1 MKKNIFISFL
11 VVSCLVFST
20 AGALAQERESTLI
33 FGNLAVTPGLTLQE
47 VYNDN
52 IYLGS
57 GTNSTTES
65 EESDWITHIIPNI
78 MLDYSLHERGGIKL
92 GYLGD
97 FAYYKDDSN
106 NDWKNH
112 KGIFG
117 LDYKAPSGLIVGID
131 NLYTRAQDPYSSDNE
146 YKLGVPQAK
155 RWHNDLKTKIG
166 YELQNQ
172 FRIFAYYNYY
182 KQKYDDE
189 IYDYSQNYDRNE
201 VGAGIEKKI
210 LPLTW
215 GFLRYFHGET
225 DYYTHPSGT
234 GLTDSNDADFTSDS
248 VKIGLTWDP
257 DAKIKGELN
266 LGYTWKKYDNDADVS
281 GSQYND
287 KNTWIASIFL
297 SYEPTATTTFGL
309 AIMRAMRDGGADT
322 AEYFDDTGI
331 SINLKQV
338 ILSEVSLLVGAVY
351 SKHDYTNAIDY
362 PGREDDDYK
371 VRLGFEYLINEW
383 LMAGADYTY
392 RERDSNYVD
401 SDYKDNML
409 QVILGLT
416 Y

>member
-20 AGALAQERESTLI
+20 AGAAAQERESTLI
-33 FGNLAVTPGLTLQE
+33 FGNLVVTPGLALQE
-47 VYNDN
+47 VYDDN

-92 GYLGD
+92 GYLGN
-97 FAYYKDDSN
+97 FAYYKYDSN

-155 RWHNDLKTKIG
+155 RWHNDLKTRIG

-172 FRIFAYYNYY
+172 FRMLAYYNYY

-189 IYDYSQNYDRNE
+189 IDFSQNYDRNE

-225 DYYTHPSGT
+225 DYYTHRE
-234 GLTDSNDADFTSDS
+234 GLTNSNDADFTYNS
-248 VKIGLTWDP
+248 VKMGLAWDP
-257 DAKIKGELN
+257 GAKIEGELN
-266 LGYTWKKYDNDADVS
+266 FGYTWKKYDNDADVS
-281 GSQYND
+281 GNQYD
-287 KNTWIASIFL
+287 DSDTWIASSIL
-297 SYEPTATTTFGL
+297 SYKPAVTTTFGL
-309 AIMRAMRDGGADT
+309 AITKAMRDAGADT
-322 AEYFDDTGI
+322 TEYFDDTGI
-331 SINLKQV
+331 SINVKQG
-338 ILSEVSLLVGAVY
+338 ILSELSLLVGAAY
-351 SKHDYTNAIDY
+351 STHGYKDSIANS
-362 PGREDDDYK
+362 GRKDHNYK
-371 VRLGFEYLINEW
+371 VRLGIEYFINDW
-383 LMAGADYTY
+383 LMAGVDYTY
-392 RERDSNYVD
+392 REKDSNYVD

-409 QVILGLT
+409 QVTLGLT

>member
-11 VVSCLVFST
+11 VINCLVFVT
-20 AGALAQERESTLI
+20 AGALAQERGSTLI
-33 FGNLAVTPGLTLQE
+33 FGNMVVTPGLTLQE
-47 VYNDN
+47 VYHDN
-52 IYLGS
+52 IYLD
-57 GTNSTTES
+57 STTES
-65 EESDWITHIIPNI
+65 EESDWITHIIPSI

-97 FAYYKDDSN
+97 FAYYKDANN

-117 LDYKAPSGLIVGID
+117 LDYKAPSGLIAGID
-131 NLYTRAQDPYSSDNE
+131 NRYTRAHDPYSSENE
-146 YKLGVPQAK
+146 YKLGVSQVK
-155 RWHNDLKTKIG
+155 RRHNDLKTKIG
-166 YELQNQ
+166 YEHQNL
-172 FRIFAYYNYY
+172 FRILAYYNYY
-182 KQKYDDE
+182 KQKYDE
-189 IYDYSQNYDRNE
+189 EVDYSQNYDCNE

-225 DYYTHPSGT
+225 DYYSHPSGT
-234 GLTDSNDADFTSDS
+234 GVTDSNDADFTSDS
-248 VKIGLTWDP
+248 VKMGLAWDP
-257 DAKIKGELN
+257 GAKIKGELN
-266 LGYTWKKYDNDADVS
+266 FGYTWKKYDNDADVS
-281 GSQYND
+281 GSQYD
-287 KNTWIASIFL
+287 DSDTWIASTLL

-351 SKHDYTNAIDY
+351 SKHDYKNAVDY

-392 RERDSNYVD
+392 RERDSNYGEY
-401 SDYKDNML
+401 DYKDNKFR
-409 QVILGLT
+409 ITLGMT

>member
-1 MKKNIFISFL
+1 MKKNILISFL
-11 VVSCLVFST
+11 VVSFLVFST
-20 AGALAQERESTLI
+20 AGALAQERGGTLI
-33 FGNLAVTPGLTLQE
+33 FGNLVVTPGLTLQE
-47 VYNDN
+47 VYDDN

-65 EESDWITHIIPNI
+65 EESDWITHIIPSI

-117 LDYKAPSGLIVGID
+117 LDYKAPAGLIVGID
-131 NLYTRAQDPYSSDNE
+131 NRYTRAQDPYSSENE
-146 YKLGVPQAK
+146 YKLGISQVK

-172 FRIFAYYNYY
+172 FRMLAYYNYY

-189 IYDYSQNYDRNE
+189 IYDYTQNYDRNE

-210 LPLTW
+210 LPVTW

-225 DYYTHPSGT
+225 DYYTHREGV
-234 GLTDSNDADFTSDS
+234 TDSNDADFTYDS
-248 VKIGLTWDP
+248 IKIGLAWDP
-257 DAKIKGELN
+257 GAKIEGELN
-266 LGYTWKKYDNDADVS
+266 FGYTWKKYDNHADVS
-281 GSQYND
+281 GNQYDD
-287 KNTWIASIFL
+287 KTTWIASTLL
-297 SYEPTATTTFGL
+297 SYEPTATTTLGL
-309 AIMRAMRDGGADT
+309 AIMRAMRDAGADT
-322 AEYFDDTGI
+322 TEYFDDTGI

-338 ILSEVSLLVGAVY
+338 ILSELSLLVGAAY
-351 SKHDYTNAIDY
+351 SKHDYKNSINDH
-362 PGREDDDYK
+362 GREDDNYK
-371 VRLGFEYLINEW
+371 ARLGIEYLINEW

-392 RERDSNYVD
+392 REKDSSSGEN
-401 SDYKDNML
+401 DYKDNKFM
-409 QVILGLT
+409 VTLGLT

>member
-11 VVSCLVFST
+11 VVNCLVFSA

-33 FGNLAVTPGLTLQE
+33 FGNMVVKPGLTLQE
-47 VYNDN
+47 VYDDN

-57 GTNSTTES
+57 GTNAIGER

-117 LDYKAPSGLIVGID
+117 LNYKAPVGLIVGID
-131 NLYTRAQDPYSSDNE
+131 NRYTRVQDPYSSDNE
-146 YKLGVPQAK
+146 YRLGVPQIE

-166 YELQNQ
+166 YELRNL

-182 KQKYDDE
+182 KQKYDEE
-189 IYDYSQNYDRNE
+189 IDYSQNYDCNE

-215 GFLRYFHGET
+215 GFLRYFHRKT
-225 DYYTHPSGT
+225 DYYTHRKGV
-234 GLTDSNDADFTSDS
+234 TDFNDADFSYDS
-248 VKIGLTWDP
+248 VKMGLAWDP
-257 DAKIKGELN
+257 GAKIEGELN
-266 LGYTWKKYDNDADVS
+266 FGYTWKKYDNDADVS

-287 KNTWIASIFL
+287 KNTWIASTLL
-297 SYEPTATTTFGL
+297 SYKPTVKTTLGL
-309 AIMRAMRDGGADT
+309 ALIKALRDVGADT
-322 AEYFDDTGI
+322 TEYFDDTGI

-338 ILSEVSLLVGAVY
+338 IISELSLLVGVAY
-351 SKHDYTNAIDY
+351 STHDYEDSIDN
-362 PGREDDDYK
+362 PGREDDNYTG
-371 VRLGFEYLINEW
+371 RLGIEYLINEW

-392 RERDSNYVD
+392 REKNSNYGEY
-401 SDYKDNML
+401 DYKENKFRI
-409 QVILGLT
+409 ILGMT

>member
-1 MKKNIFISFL
+1 MKKNVFISFL
-11 VVSCLVFST
+11 VVNCLVFFA
-20 AGALAQERESTLI
+20 AGVLAQERGGNLI
-33 FGNLAVTPGLTLQE
+33 FGNLVVTPGLALQE
-47 VYNDN
+47 VYDDN

-78 MLDYSLHERGGIKL
+78 MLNYFLHERGSIKL

-97 FAYYKDDSN
+97 YAYYKDENN

-117 LDYKAPSGLIVGID
+117 LNYKAPAGLIAGIE
-131 NLYTRAQDPYSSDNE
+131 NLYTRAQDPYGSNNE
-146 YKLGVPQAK
+146 YKLGVPQTE

-172 FRIFAYYNYY
+172 FRMFAYYNYY

-189 IYDYSQNYDRNE
+189 IYDYSQNYDCNE

-225 DYYTHPSGT
+225 DYYTHSE
-234 GLTDSNDADFTSDS
+234 GLTDSNDADFSYDS
-248 VKIGLTWDP
+248 VKMGLAWDP
-257 DAKIKGELN
+257 GAKIEGELN
-266 LGYTWKKYDNDADVS
+266 FGYTWKKYDNDADVS
-281 GSQYND
+281 GSRYYD
-287 KNTWIASIFL
+287 SDTWIASTFL

-309 AIMRAMRDGGADT
+309 AIMRSMRDTGADKT
-322 AEYFDDTGI
+322 EYFDDTGI

-338 ILSEVSLLVGAVY
+338 ILSELSLLVGAAY
-351 SKHDYTNAIDY
+351 SMHDYEDSIYN
-362 PGREDDDYK
+362 PGREDDNYIG
-371 VRLGFEYLINEW
+371 RLGVEYLINEW
-383 LMAGADYTY
+383 LLAGADYTY
-392 RERDSNYVD
+392 REKNSNYGGY
-401 SDYKDNML
+401 DYKDNKF
-409 QVILGLT
+409 QVTLGMT

>member
-11 VVSCLVFST
+11 VVSCLVFSA

-47 VYNDN
+47 VYDDN

-65 EESDWITHIIPNI
+65 EESDWITHIIPSI

-97 FAYYKDDSN
+97 YAYYKDDSS

-117 LDYKAPSGLIVGID
+117 LNYKAPVGLIVGID
-131 NLYTRAQDPYSSDNE
+131 NLYTRAQDPYGSDNE
-146 YKLGVPQAK
+146 YSLGVPQTE

-166 YELQNQ
+166 YEFRNL

-182 KQKYDDE
+182 KQKYKDKE
-189 IYDYSQNYDRNE
+189 IDYSQNYDCNE

-210 LPLTW
+210 FPLTW

-225 DYYTHPSGT
+225 DYYTHREGV
-234 GLTDSNDADFTSDS
+234 TDSNDADFTYDNI
-248 VKIGLTWDP
+248 KIGLAWDP
-257 DAKIKGELN
+257 GAKIKGELN
-266 LGYTWKKYDNDADVS
+266 FGYTWKKYNNNADVS
-281 GSQYND
+281 GSQYCD
-287 KNTWIASIFL
+287 SNTWIASTFL
-297 SYEPTATTTFGL
+297 SYEPTATTTLGL
-309 AIMRAMRDGGADT
+309 AIMRAMRDAGADT
-322 AEYFDDTGI
+322 TEYFDDTGI

-338 ILSEVSLLVGAVY
+338 ILSELSLLVGAAY
-351 SKHDYTNAIDY
+351 SKHDYKNSTNS
-362 PGREDDDYK
+362 GRKDDNYK
-371 VRLGFEYLINEW
+371 ARIGIEYLINEW

-392 RERDSNYVD
+392 REKDSSSGEN
-401 SDYKDNML
+401 DYKDNKF
-409 QVILGLT
+409 QVILGMT

>member
-11 VVSCLVFST
+11 VLSCLVFST
-20 AGALAQERESTLI
+20 AGAPAQERESTLI

-47 VYNDN
+47 VYDDN

-65 EESDWITHIIPNI
+65 EESDWITHIIPSI

-131 NLYTRAQDPYSSDNE
+131 NRYTRAQDPYSSDNE
-146 YKLGVPQAK
+146 YKLGVPQTK

-172 FRIFAYYNYY
+172 FRMLAYYNYY
-182 KQKYDDE
+182 KQKYDEE
-189 IYDYSQNYDRNE
+189 IDYSQNYDRNE

-225 DYYTHPSGT
+225 DYYTYREGV
-234 GLTDSNDADFTSDS
+234 TDSNDADFSYDS
-248 VKIGLTWDP
+248 VKMGLAWDP
-257 DAKIKGELN
+257 GAKIEGELN
-266 LGYTWKKYDNDADVS
+266 FGYTWKKYDNDADVS

-287 KNTWIASIFL
+287 KNTWIASTLL
-297 SYEPTATTTFGL
+297 SYKPTVKTTLGL
-309 AIMRAMRDGGADT
+309 ALIKALRDVGADT
-322 AEYFDDTGI
+322 TEYFDDTGI

-338 ILSEVSLLVGAVY
+338 IISELSLLVGAAY
-351 SKHDYTNAIDY
+351 STHEYEDSIDN
-362 PGREDDDYK
+362 PGREDDNYRA
-371 VRLGFEYLINEW
+371 RLGIEYLINEW
-383 LMAGADYTY
+383 LMAGADYSY
-392 RERDSNYVD
+392 REKDSNYVE
-401 SDYKDNML
+401 SDYKDNMF
-409 QVILGLT
+409 QVTLGLT